1 MPAPI
6 NDRLRDAI
14 ASARTR
20 SLAAGRAWVD
30 DAAVRAVTARFA
42 DVTTLAEGEAA
53 ARSLVDDAGW
63 VEALL
68 TPWIARLR
76 DDPLFEPPFR
86 SQRDALRT
94 GMVLAETPAASV
106 TMAAIDHLAPA
117 ARTMPDTVVV
127 GGRVSWTRYLRGG
140 EARLWRWRAD
150 PVDAGWHGG
159 IAEPARPIGVQPL
172 ADGAVVRIDGRT
184 DAMLLADPAAAILSV
199 TITLRH
205 GAAPFM
211 REYDRRSGA
220 LVRVATLDDGAAR
233 SSMLLTLLREL
244 GQADAE
250 VFDAL
255 SHDPAF
261 FVRWDAMREWL
272 AADAR
277 AALPRLRTMT
287 DDPHPDVRAAASA
300 MVPVVE
306 ARLEAAWPG

>member
-6 NDRLRDAI
+6 DGRLRDAI
-14 ASARTR
+14 AAARLR
-20 SLAAGRAWVD
+20 SLAAGRDWAD
-30 DAAVRAVTARFA
+30 DAAVRAVTAKFA
-42 DVTTLAEGEAA
+42 DVATLAEGEAV
-53 ARSLVDDAGW
+53 ARALVEDTGW
-63 VEALL
+63 VAALL
-68 TPWIARLR
+68 SPWIARLR

-117 ARTMPDTVVV
+117 ARAMPDTVVV

-140 EARLWRWRAD
+140 DARLWRWRAD
-150 PVDAGWHGG
+150 RIEDGWHGG
-159 IAEPARPIGVQPL
+159 TAAPVRPLAIQPL
-172 ADGAVVRIDGRT
+172 VDGAVVRLDGRT
-184 DAMLLADPAAAILSV
+184 DAMLLVEPAATIVSV

-211 REYDRRSGA
+211 REYDRTGGG

-233 SSMLLTLLREL
+233 STMLLTLLREL

-255 SHDPAF
+255 SQDPAF

-272 AADAR
+272 ASDAR
-277 AALPRLRTMT
+277 AALPRLRAMT
-287 DDPHPDVRAAASA
+287 DDPHPDVRAAARK
-300 MVPVVE
+300 MLPVAE
-306 ARLEAAWPG
+306 AHMGPAWHA

>member
-6 NDRLRDAI
+6 DDRLRDAI
-14 ASARTR
+14 AAARTR
-20 SLAAGRAWVD
+20 SLAAGRDWAE
-30 DAAVRAVTARFA
+30 DAAVRAVTARFSA
-42 DVTTLAEGEAA
+42 GTTLAEGEAA
-53 ARSLVDDAGW
+53 ARLLVEDAGW

-68 TPWIARLR
+68 APWIARLR

-86 SQRDALRT
+86 SQRDGLRT
-94 GMVLAETPAASV
+94 GMVLVETPAASV
-106 TMAAIDHLAPA
+106 TMAAIDSFASA

-140 EARLWRWRAD
+140 GARLWRWRAD
-150 PVDAGWHGG
+150 PVDARWHGG
-159 IAEPARPIGVQPL
+159 EAAPARPIAVQPL

-184 DAMLLADPAAAILSV
+184 DAMVLADPAAAILSV

-250 VFDAL
+250 VYDAL
-255 SHDPAF
+255 SQDPAF
-261 FVRWDAMREWL
+261 FVRWGAMREWL
-272 AADAR
+272 AVDAR

-287 DDPHPDVRAAASA
+287 TDPHPDVRAAACA
-300 MVPVVE
+300 MVPLVE
-306 ARLEAAWPG
+306 ARLEAAWPA